1 MLDGKTLLNYTDLL
15 SPNDYKKTNI
25 LSISKINMA
34 EEASLEFRLRKFDET
49 RDYLLE
55 EIKHN
60 DLISEKYKKTCKYLH
75 YVENLLILV
84 STVTGCISIST
95 FTSLVR
101 VPVSITS
108 SAVVLKFVQSL
119 QELKSK
125 SQLPRKSRKSMIK

>member
-1 MLDGKTLLNYTDLL
+1 MLDRKTLLNYTDLL
-15 SPNDYKKTNI
+15 SPNDYKKTSI

-95 FTSLVR
+95 FISLVR

-108 SAVVLKFVQSL
+108 SALVLKFVQSL

-125 SQLPRKSRKSMIK
+125 RQLSRKSRKSMIK

>member
-15 SPNDYKKTNI
+15 SPNDYKKTSI

-34 EEASLEFRLRKFDET
+34 EEASLAFRLRKFDET

-95 FTSLVR
+95 FISLVR

-108 SAVVLKFVQSL
+108 SALVLKFVQSL

-125 SQLPRKSRKSMIK
+125 RQLSRKSRKSMIK